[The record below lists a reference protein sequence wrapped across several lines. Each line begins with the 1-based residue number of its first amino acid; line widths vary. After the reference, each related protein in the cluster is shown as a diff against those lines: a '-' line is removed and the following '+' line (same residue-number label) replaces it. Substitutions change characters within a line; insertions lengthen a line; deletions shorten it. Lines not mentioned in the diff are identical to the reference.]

1 MNYFYRVIK
10 RFSSYIS
17 MFLLL
22 CLALEYTALN
32 VMHSHDDD
40 HHEHHLHA
48 TIFELDVEHSDST
61 YECIVSKESHEEACK
76 VCELLLASHSQTYSI
91 NTQPGLI
98 YFSDQADRTS
108 NPEIAKINFS
118 LRTFA
123 GRAPPRS

>member
-1 MNYFYRVIK
+1 MKQNT
-10 RFSSYIS
+10 SSYLS
-17 MFLLL
+17 ALLL
-22 CLALEYTALN
+22 LFILLQCTTIGF
-32 VMHSHDDD
+32 MHSHED
-40 HHEHHLHA
+40 HLHKHKVHA
-48 TIFELDVEHSDST
+48 TVFESEVEHSDST
-61 YECIVSKESHEEACK
+61 HECIVSKESHEEACK
-76 VCELLLASHSQTYSI
+76 VCELLLASNSQTYSI

>member
-1 MNYFYRVIK
+1 MKQNT
-10 RFSSYIS
+10 SSYLS
-17 MFLLL
+17 ALLLL
-22 CLALEYTALN
+22 CIVLQCTIIGFMHNHEDHLN
-32 VMHSHDDD
+32 KHKV
-40 HHEHHLHA
+40 HA
-48 TIFELDVEHSDST
+48 TVFESEVDHSDST
-61 YECIVSKESHEEACK
+61 HECIVSKESHEEACK
-76 VCELLLASHSQTYSI
+76 VCELLLASNSQTYSI

>member
-1 MNYFYRVIK
+1 MKQNT
-10 RFSSYIS
+10 SSYLS
-17 MFLLL
+17 ALLLL
-22 CLALEYTALN
+22 CIVLQCTIIGF
-32 VMHSHDDD
+32 MHN
-40 HHEHHLHA
+40 HEDHLHKHKVHA
-48 TIFELDVEHSDST
+48 TVFESEVEHSDST
-61 YECIVSKESHEEACK
+61 HECIVSKESHEEACK
-76 VCELLLASHSQTYSI
+76 VCELLLASNSQTYSI

>member
-1 MNYFYRVIK
+1 MKQNT
-10 RFSSYIS
+10 SSYLS
-17 MFLLL
+17 ALLLL
-22 CLALEYTALN
+22 CIVLQCTIIGF
-32 VMHSHDDD
+32 MHNHEDDL
-40 HHEHHLHA
+40 HEHKVHA

-61 YECIVSKESHEEACK
+61 HECIVSKESHEEACK
-76 VCELLLASHSQTYSI
+76 VCELLLASNSQTYSI

-118 LRTFA
+118 LGTFA

>member
-1 MNYFYRVIK
+1 MKQNT
-10 RFSSYIS
+10 SSYLS
-17 MFLLL
+17 ALLLL
-22 CLALEYTALN
+22 CILLQCTTIGF
-32 VMHSHDDD
+32 MHSHED
-40 HHEHHLHA
+40 HLHKHKVHA
-48 TIFELDVEHSDST
+48 TVFESEVEHSDST
-61 YECIVSKESHEEACK
+61 HECIVSKESHEEACK
-76 VCELLLASHSQTYSI
+76 VCELLLASNSQTYSI